1 MNLNMKYEMDGTRQ
15 NLIRYLTGM
24 IKRADNW
31 EHARITISRAKA
43 EQLLRL
49 LKNESEGL

>member
-1 MNLNMKYEMDGTRQ
+1 MNLNMKYEMNGKTQD
-15 NLIRYLTGM
+15 LIRYLTGM
-24 IKRADNW
+24 IRRADDW

-49 LKNESEGL
+49 LKKEGE